1 MLRLESYSDGWTFFY
16 LHTLEL
22 NLTDPQGCWSHLSIP
37 FTLGCS
43 VLLYSQVREE
53 VSFEMRGPFKRHFF
67 MIEINMLMET
77 LDAAEIFPLCL
88 CVILFVSARDRS
100 LDHMTW
106 CLRWYVLSAILS
118 FKIMLPQLNW
128 HRWSPSLPTSV
139 KEKKKKPLCYVFC
152 PIICA
157 TCTYSSNRHATHFQ
171 KQLQTLKRKL
181 KKGEWTYS
189 VVTGH
194 YGSSWGSYGAH
205 VQIYP
210 LINIY
215 EGCTHSR
222 NSLFAAMSSP
232 DFSPLNTSHSP
243 PHNQLFLCLTP
254 FNPTCL

>member
-1 MLRLESYSDGWTFFY
+1 M
-16 LHTLEL
+16 
-22 NLTDPQGCWSHLSIP
+22 
-37 FTLGCS
+37 
-43 VLLYSQVREE
+43 
-53 VSFEMRGPFKRHFF
+53 
-67 MIEINMLMET
+67 
-77 LDAAEIFPLCL
+77 PLCDPVCECL
-88 CVILFVSARDRS
+88 GQIFRPHDLVFTMISSVSYTVFQNHVAS
-100 LDHMTW
+100 IEL
-106 CLRWYVLSAILS
+106 A
-118 FKIMLPQLNW
+118 Q
-128 HRWSPSLPTSV
+128 V
-139 KEKKKKPLCYVFC
+139 KSKSSNICERKKKKPLCYVFC

>member
-1 MLRLESYSDGWTFFY
+1 MVVQPGQRRSQLWDERSFQTSFLHDGDQYAHGNLR
-16 LHTLEL
+16 
-22 NLTDPQGCWSHLSIP
+22 
-37 FTLGCS
+37 CS
-43 VLLYSQVREE
+43 RNI
-53 VSFEMRGPFKRHFF
+53 SFV
-67 MIEINMLMET
+67 
-77 LDAAEIFPLCL
+77 PLCDPVCECL
-88 CVILFVSARDRS
+88 GQIFRPHDLVFTMISSVSYTVFQNHVAS
-100 LDHMTW
+100 IEL
-106 CLRWYVLSAILS
+106 A
-118 FKIMLPQLNW
+118 Q
-128 HRWSPSLPTSV
+128 V
-139 KEKKKKPLCYVFC
+139 KSKSSNICERKKKKPLCYVFC